1 MSMIKCPEC
10 GKEMSDRAASCPNCG
25 CPIEEIKSKWGEIE
39 AEREEKIR
47 FKEEEKKAKE
57 VAAEIK
63 KKQQEEA
70 RNTVTPAMKKKRI
83 IIGVAMAVVVVII
96 GICAWYFGVKVPQEK
111 SYQAYLALV
120 QIYNDGVQKYNET
133 INQYND
139 KAKEVIGANDS
150 FEDVINMAQALIDCG
165 DTPYEGTKITNLN
178 NSVKDARNNKK
189 PTPEL
194 KEVISTIQVD
204 SNMEKASKL
213 SIDVEIETLDAELAT
228 YTSDIAAINSDADA
242 MVVPDYS
249 SYIDILTAQSKELED
264 SYAIQKQI
272 LAPKEEWVI
281 TRLERVSDI
290 ANVAPVTE
298 ENDPNGNL
306 NKAGGYTS
314 TVYFSTSLLG
324 TENLT
329 GNALIEKG
337 TDAGGAIETYK
348 TVEDAEAR
356 NTYLAAFDGGILAS
370 GSHMVLGTMVV
381 RTSNDLKAS
390 QQETLRNAIVAE
402 MTSLN

>member
-1 MSMIKCPEC
+1 
-10 GKEMSDRAASCPNCG
+10 
-25 CPIEEIKSKWGEIE
+25 
-39 AEREEKIR
+39 
-47 FKEEEKKAKE
+47 
-57 VAAEIK
+57 
-63 KKQQEEA
+63 
-70 RNTVTPAMKKKRI
+70 MKKKRI
-83 IIGVAMAVVVVII
+83 IIGVAVTTVVVII

-111 SYQAYLALV
+111 SYQAYLAEV
-120 QIYNDGVQKYNET
+120 QIYNDGIQKYNEA

-139 KAKEVIGANDS
+139 KAKEVIGANNAFD
-150 FEDVINMAQALIDCG
+150 DVISTAQALIDCG
-165 DTPYEGTKITNLN
+165 DTPYEGAKITNLS

-189 PTPEL
+189 PIPEL
-194 KEVISTIQVD
+194 KEVISTIQAD
-204 SNMEKASKL
+204 PEMEA
-213 SIDVEIETLDAELAT
+213 LDAEFAT
-228 YTSDIAAINSDADA
+228 YTSSIATINSDADA
-242 MVVPDYS
+242 LVVPDYS

-272 LAPKEEWVI
+272 MAPKEDWVI
-281 TRLERVSDI
+281 ARLGRVSDV
-290 ANVAPVTE
+290 ANMAPVTE

-306 NKAGGYTS
+306 NKAGGYMS

-381 RTSNDLKAS
+381 RTSNDLMAS